1 MRVRFSRDLA
11 DQNAPVFAAFRERP
25 GQPLNVRVAPQIS
38 RKRQGTRLSTR
49 YETWTDVVWTV
60 ACDTIAEA
68 FDLREALRQFFAAV
82 EELGAAGVVRGLQQV
97 RRDHHSEMRQQAQS
111 DDDSDQAIT

>member
-38 RKRQGTRLSTR
+38 RKRRGRTTG

-97 RRDHHSEMRQQAQS
+97 RRDHHSDMRQQAQS